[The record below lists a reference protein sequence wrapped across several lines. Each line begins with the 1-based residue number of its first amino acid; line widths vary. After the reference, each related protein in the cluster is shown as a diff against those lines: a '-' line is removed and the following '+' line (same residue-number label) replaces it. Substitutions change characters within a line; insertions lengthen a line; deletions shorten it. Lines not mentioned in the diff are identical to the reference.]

1 MSAVLALLCFTAPR
15 RQGRVFALDHRRL
28 KASGSQDWLPHIL
41 VLFFAS
47 LACRA
52 EIIDRIAVTVGNGV
66 ITESE
71 ILREIRLTAF
81 LNEEPLDFSPASKRK
96 TAERL
101 VEQRLI
107 GNEIRSNLYPSPT
120 SAAAQEMLKQI
131 QDQFSNPAAYQEELL
146 RAGVTEDELKAH
158 LARQLT
164 TLSFLDFRFRP
175 GIQISEEEIQKY
187 FDERLAPKLKK
198 AKPGGQ
204 FSLHDYRS
212 QALEGLIGERMDK
225 ASDAWL
231 KEARDRTRIEFRAE
245 AFAPEPNQKASK

>member
-1 MSAVLALLCFTAPR
+1 MNALL
-15 RQGRVFALDHRRL
+15 LL
-28 KASGSQDWLPHIL
+28 LL
-41 VLFFAS
+41 AS

-71 ILREIRLTAF
+71 IRREIRLTAF
-81 LNEEPLDFSPASKRK
+81 LNAEPLDFSPAAKRK

-107 GNEIRSNLYPSPT
+107 GNEISASLYALPSA
-120 SAAAQEMLKQI
+120 AAAQEMLKQI
-131 QDQFSNPAAYQEELL
+131 KDRFPNPAAYQEELM
-146 RAGVTEDELKAH
+146 RVGITEDELKAH
-158 LARQLT
+158 LARQLA

-175 GIQISEEEIQKY
+175 GIQIGEDEMGKY
-187 FDERLAPKLKK
+187 FSERMEPELKK

-204 FSLHDYRS
+204 FSPNDFRS
-212 QALEGLIGERMDK
+212 QVREALIGERMDK

-231 KEARDRTRIEFRAE
+231 KQARERTRIEFRADV
-245 AFAPEPNQKASK
+245 FASEPKQEASK

>member
-1 MSAVLALLCFTAPR
+1 MNVALAVLGFTAPR
-15 RQGRVFALDHRRL
+15 RQGQIFVLGHRRL
-28 KASGSQDWLPHIL
+28 KTGGSQDWLPHVL
-41 VLFFAS
+41 VLFFVS
-47 LACRA
+47 LSCRA
-52 EIIDRIAVTVGNGV
+52 EIIDRIAVVVGNGV

-81 LNEEPLDFSPASKRK
+81 LNGEPLDFSPASKRK

-107 GNEIRSNLYPSPT
+107 GNEISANLYPSPT
-120 SAAAQEMLKQI
+120 AAAAQEMLKQI
-131 QDQFSNPAAYQEELL
+131 QDRFSNPAAYQEELL
-146 RAGVTEDELKAH
+146 RVGVTEDELKAH

-175 GIQISEEEIQKY
+175 GLQISEEEIQKY
-187 FDERLAPKLKK
+187 FNERLAPELKK

-204 FSLHDYRS
+204 FSLNDYRS
-212 QALEGLIGERMDK
+212 QALERLIGERMDK

>member
-1 MSAVLALLCFTAPR
+1 MNALL
-15 RQGRVFALDHRRL
+15 LL
-28 KASGSQDWLPHIL
+28 LL
-41 VLFFAS
+41 AS

-81 LNEEPLDFSPASKRK
+81 LNGEPLDFSPAAKRK

-107 GNEIRSNLYPSPT
+107 GNEISANLYPLPSA
-120 SAAAQEMLKQI
+120 AAAQEMLKQI
-131 QDQFSNPAAYQEELL
+131 KDRFPNPTAYQDELQ
-146 RAGVTEDELKAH
+146 RVGVTEDELKAH
-158 LARQLT
+158 LARQLA

-175 GIQISEEEIQKY
+175 GIKIGEDEIGKY
-187 FDERLAPKLKK
+187 FGERLAPELKK
-198 AKPGGQ
+198 TKPGGE
-204 FSLHDYRS
+204 FSLNDYRS
-212 QALEGLIGERMDK
+212 QVQEALIGERMDK

-231 KEARDRTRIEFRAE
+231 KQARERTRIEFRPE
-245 AFAPEPNQKASK
+245 AFAPEPPKQEASK

>member
-1 MSAVLALLCFTAPR
+1 MNTLL
-15 RQGRVFALDHRRL
+15 
-28 KASGSQDWLPHIL
+28 L
-41 VLFFAS
+41 VLLAS

-66 ITESE
+66 ITETE

-81 LNEEPLDFSPASKRK
+81 LNGEPLDFSPASKRK

-107 GNEIRSNLYPSPT
+107 ANEISSSLYPLPT
-120 SAAAQEMLKQI
+120 DAAAQEMLKQI
-131 QDQFSNPAAYQEELL
+131 KDRFPNPAFYQEELL
-146 RAGVTEDELKAH
+146 RVGVTEDELKAH
-158 LARQLT
+158 LARQLA

-175 GIQISEEEIQKY
+175 GIQIGEDEIGKY
-187 FDERLAPKLKK
+187 FAERLAPELKK

-204 FSLHDYRS
+204 FSLNDFRS
-212 QALEGLIGERMDK
+212 QVREALIGERMDK

-231 KEARDRTRIEFRAE
+231 KQARDRTRIEFRPE
-245 AFAPEPNQKASK
+245 AFAAEPPKEASK